1 MAGSGAI
8 PLPFRPGAE
17 MTQTNTLASAFREAF
32 RCHPAG
38 VAVITADPGGK
49 PVAMTVSS
57 LISVSSDPP
66 TVAFSLSSRS
76 GSTAAVMAAGSMV
89 IHLLRY
95 PDLDLARLGSTP
107 GADRFGPGV
116 AWERLSTGEPRYTS
130 VATWFRARVTGSLPV
145 EGATVVVAEL
155 QEGATC
161 NTPEAPELESLV
173 YLDRRWHRLRED
185 RNGVASLMLMDP
197 EYRDVFR

>member
-1 MAGSGAI
+1 
-8 PLPFRPGAE
+8 
-17 MTQTNTLASAFREAF
+17 MTAPALQSAFREAF

-57 LISVSSDPP
+57 LISVSAEPP

-76 GSTAAVMAAGSMV
+76 GSTPAVLASGTIV

-95 PDLDLARLGSTP
+95 ADLDLARLGATP
-107 GADRFGPGV
+107 GVDRFGPDI
-116 AWERLSTGEPRYTS
+116 AWAHLPTGEPRYTD
-130 VATWFRARVTGSLPV
+130 VATWFRARISGTLPV
-145 EGATVVVAEL
+145 EGATVVIAEL
-155 QEGATC
+155 LEGATEGA
-161 NTPEAPELESLV
+161 NPDAPELESLI
-173 YLDRRWHRLRED
+173 YLDRRWHRLRETKD
-185 RNGVASLMLMDP
+185 GVASLMPMDM

>member
-1 MAGSGAI
+1 MTDQ
-8 PLPFRPGAE
+8 PLS
-17 MTQTNTLASAFREAF
+17 QAFREAF

-38 VAVITADPGGK
+38 VAVITADPGDQ

-57 LISVSSDPP
+57 LISVSAEPP

-76 GSTAAVMAAGSMV
+76 GSTAAVLAAGGIV

-95 PDLDLARLGSTP
+95 DDLALAQLGATP

-116 AWERLSTGEPRYTS
+116 AWQRLPTGEPRYGG
-130 VATWFRARVTGSLPV
+130 VATWFRGRIIGSLPA

-155 QEGATC
+155 LEGVAGHA
-161 NTPEAPELESLV
+161 PDAPELESLI
-173 YLDRRWHRLRED
+173 YLDRRWHRLREAAD
-185 RNGVASLMLMDP
+185 GQASLTLMVEDS
-197 EYRDVFR
+197 RDVFR